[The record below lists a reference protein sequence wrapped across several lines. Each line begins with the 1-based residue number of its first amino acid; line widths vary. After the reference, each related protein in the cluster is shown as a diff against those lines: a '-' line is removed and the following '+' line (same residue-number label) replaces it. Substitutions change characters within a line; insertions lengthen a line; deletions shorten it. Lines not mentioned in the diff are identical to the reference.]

1 MRLSAFDTYC
11 LYLALKNHFSRES
24 YDFFKYN
31 GKTNANKE
39 SFMSRRDRFYFQK
52 VSRLYNDEEMQDVFV
67 SNFLK
72 DKTWIGDM
80 VDSEAQNSLL
90 DYRKRHQSLSYV
102 FSNELD
108 ILFSKETPEKVFK
121 STRNSF
127 APILT
132 YIIREDVSMETA
144 VILDR
149 YIGFSKNFD
158 NLFEKHRMKI
168 QKYTPFVKFDKNK
181 MKVILKEKLHEY
193 GLPPQRQR
201 EKASS
206 GTDEDRPHFQ

>member
-1 MRLSAFDTYC
+1 MSAFDTYC

-39 SFMSRRDRFYFQK
+39 SFMSRRDRFQFQK
-52 VSRLYNDEEMQDVFV
+52 MSRMYNDDELQDAVIA
-67 SNFLK
+67 NILK

-80 VDSEAQNSLL
+80 IDEEAHSNFI
-90 DYRKRHQSLSYV
+90 DYRKRHQSLSYT

-108 ILFSKETPEKVFK
+108 TLFAKETPEKVFR
-121 STRNSF
+121 STGNSF

-144 VILDR
+144 VILDQF
-149 YIGFSKNFD
+149 IGFSKNFD
-158 NLFEKHRMKI
+158 SLFDNHRMKI
-168 QKYTPFVKFDKNK
+168 QKYAPFIAFDKNK
-181 MKVILKEKLHEY
+181 MKSILKEKLDEH
-193 GLPPQRQR
+193 GLSSQRQ
-201 EKASS
+201 KVYDSV
-206 GTDEDRPHFQ
+206 D